1 MAAQITTLSSAGT
14 STAIILDPVRKATTV
29 QLTVTNPSSATIFIQ
44 YTLDDPTIVS
54 GSSVVW
60 ANLSSAIASSAVD
73 TGGNNGIMYSVLSP
87 LGGLRLSSS
96 TYTSGTQTLK
106 ALTSVTG

>member
-1 MAAQITTLSSAGT
+1 MPAQITTLSSAGV
-14 STAIILDPVRKATTV
+14 STGMILDPVKRATTV
-29 QLTVTNPSSATIFIQ
+29 QLTATSASSATIFIQ
-44 YTLDDPTIVS
+44 YTLDDPTSVT

-60 ANLSSAIASSAVD
+60 ANLSSAVASSAAGDVGVLY
-73 TGGNNGIMYSVLSP
+73 TVLSP

-106 ALTSVTG
+106 ALQSPTG